1 MSGWRALLLTGLLAP
16 AVAGAAEKGYPL
28 DAANADVS
36 NLASL
41 QRGARN
47 FVNYCLGC
55 HSAKYMRY
63 SQLAA
68 DLALTEDELQQN
80 LMFTG
85 ERIYDTMQ
93 SVMPPEKARLWFG
106 NAPPDLSLIV
116 RSRGPDYVYTF
127 LRSFYE
133 DSSRP
138 TGVNNAVLP
147 GTAMP
152 HVLAPLQ
159 GVQRARFEDVHD
171 KAGKPVLDATT
182 RKPLKEL
189 AGLEPGTAGDMPAAT
204 FDSFV
209 RDIVAF
215 LTYVAEPAKAR
226 RESLGIWVVLFL
238 LMFAAFAWF
247 LYKEYWK
254 DVT

>member
-1 MSGWRALLLTGLLAP
+1 MNALRALLVVLAAIP
-16 AVAGAAEKGYPL
+16 AAAGAAEQGYPL
-28 DAANADVS
+28 AAANTDVA

-47 FVNYCLGC
+47 FVNYCQGC

-68 DLALTEDELQQN
+68 DLALTEDDVKAN
-80 LMFTG
+80 LMFAG
-85 ERIYDTMQ
+85 SNIYDTMD
-93 SVMPPEKARLWFG
+93 SVMPPEKARQWFG

-116 RSRGPDYVYTF
+116 RSRGVDYVYTF
-127 LRSFYE
+127 LRSFYA
-133 DSSRP
+133 DPSRP
-138 TGVNNAVLP
+138 SGVNNAVLP

-159 GVQRARFEDVHD
+159 GVQNGRHEKT
-171 KAGKPVLDATT
+171 KAENGKETEHLV
-182 RKPLKEL
+182 
-189 AGLEPGTAGDMPAAT
+189 LEPGLPGDMPAAT

-209 RDIVAF
+209 RDTVAF
-215 LTYVAEPAKAR
+215 LEYVAEPHKATR
-226 RESLGIWVVLFL
+226 LSLGVWVTLFL
-238 LMFAAFAWF
+238 LMFAAFSWF

-254 DVT
+254 DVK

>member
-1 MSGWRALLLTGLLAP
+1 MTALRALLLVLAALP
-16 AVAGAAEKGYPL
+16 GAALGASEGYPL
-28 DAANADVS
+28 DPANADVS
-36 NLASL
+36 NIASL

-47 FVNYCLGC
+47 FVNYCQGC

-63 SQLAA
+63 SQLAS
-68 DLALTEDELQQN
+68 DLGLTEDEVTAN

-85 ERIYDTMQ
+85 GRIYDTMETA
-93 SVMPPEKARLWFG
+93 MPPEKARQWFG

-116 RSRGPDYVYTF
+116 RSRGADYVYTF
-127 LRSFYE
+127 LRSFYA
-133 DSSRP
+133 DPARP

-159 GVQRARFEDVHD
+159 GVQVGRHGEDGRLV
-171 KAGKPVLDATT
+171 
-182 RKPLKEL
+182 
-189 AGLEPGTAGDMPAAT
+189 LEPGLPGDMPAAT

-209 RDIVAF
+209 RDTVAF
-215 LTYVAEPAKAR
+215 LEYVAEPHKAAR
-226 RESLGIWVVLFL
+226 LSLGVWVVLFL
-238 LMFAAFAWF
+238 MMFAAFSWF

-254 DVT
+254 DVK

>member
-1 MSGWRALLLTGLLAP
+1 MNALRALLVVLAAIP
-16 AVAGAAEKGYPL
+16 AAASASEQGYPL
-28 DAANADVS
+28 AEANVDVS

-47 FVNYCLGC
+47 FVNYCQGC

-68 DLALTEDELQQN
+68 DLALTEEDVQAN

-85 ERIYDTMQ
+85 TRIYDTMD
-93 SVMPPEKARLWFG
+93 SVMPAEKARQWFG

-116 RSRGPDYVYTF
+116 RSRGADYVYTF
-127 LRSFYE
+127 LRSFYA
-133 DSSRP
+133 DPARP
-138 TGVNNAVLP
+138 SGVNNAVLP

-159 GVQRARFEDVHD
+159 GVQNGRHEKKKAEDGTETDHLV
-171 KAGKPVLDATT
+171 
-182 RKPLKEL
+182 
-189 AGLEPGTAGDMPAAT
+189 LEPGLPGDMPAAT

-209 RDIVAF
+209 RDTVTF
-215 LTYVAEPAKAR
+215 LEYVGEPHKATR
-226 RESLGIWVVLFL
+226 LSLGVWVVLFL
-238 LMFAAFAWF
+238 LMFAAFCWF

-254 DVT
+254 DVK

>member
-1 MSGWRALLLTGLLAP
+1 MKALRALLVLLAAIP
-16 AVAGAAEKGYPL
+16 AAAPAAEEGYPL
-28 DAANADVS
+28 QKANADVS

-47 FVNYCLGC
+47 FVNYCQGC

-63 SQLAA
+63 SQVAT
-68 DLALTEDELQQN
+68 DLALTEDDVKAN

-93 SVMPPEKARLWFG
+93 SVMPVEKAHQWFG

-127 LRSFYE
+127 LRSYYE
-133 DSSRP
+133 DAARP

-147 GTAMP
+147 GTARP

-159 GVQRARFEDVHD
+159 GLQQARFETHRDHE
-171 KAGKPVLDATT
+171 GNPVKVLV
-182 RKPLKEL
+182 
-189 AGLEPGTAGDMPAAT
+189 GLEPGVTGDMPAAT

-254 DVT
+254 DVK